1 MGPRCVSLFRLDTPS
16 ARTPSMGCRGPARWS
31 VSPPIT
37 LSAASSVSRNL
48 PCAVAPIVPD
58 FVAPKAAASP
68 TWDRILPSGA
78 SDALTPLWQRVGG
91 SLLLCCG
98 DPWCAGR
105 PEFRRVDGRAPSSAR
120 SWLQGVVRELPGI
133 PARLP
138 AGRRHCGLPP
148 SIPTWHRPV
157 PRASGFERVG
167 WSWGKVVPALRQ
179 YVGLNPARLLCELT
193 QTSEWAPTQIPRKGG
208 MRLPHHPL
216 DLLLVRIP
224 FGSAICR
231 SSCIARR
238 YSAKGSAGACVL
250 SSSSLRI
257 LGR

>member
-16 ARTPSMGCRGPARWS
+16 ARTPSMECRGPARWS

-48 PCAVAPIVPD
+48 PCAIAPIVPD

-91 SLLLCCG
+91 SLLLCSG
-98 DPWCAGR
+98 DSWCAGR

-167 WSWGKVVPALRQ
+167 WSWGKVVAALRQ
-179 YVGLNPARLLCELT
+179 YVRQCASSL
-193 QTSEWAPTQIPRKGG
+193 
-208 MRLPHHPL
+208 RLPNGRPRRYREKVGCACL
-216 DLLLVRIP
+216 TTRSTCSWFVA

-231 SSCIARR
+231 SSCIAAGTPRR
-238 YSAKGSAGACVL
+238 APREPAFFPPVPCAF
-250 SSSSLRI
+250 
-257 LGR
+257 